1 MYVCLEYVFYF
12 FLPAADVFNCV
23 SHLYWVSSLIN
34 YKKNLY
40 RVSSSVLGLHV
51 INFLSTI
58 FILMFWEVNHGVF
71 ICIFAFALF
80 EFLLACSSCE
90 EPNFLSV
97 RHLALANRP
106 PEASFFSIQLT
117 ERGFLS
123 TSPLHLSLLD
133 TQSFAWRPRIVS
145 LQGVSGC
152 SSLKLFFKYIN
163 KFRTTC

>member
-1 MYVCLEYVFYF
+1 M
-12 FLPAADVFNCV
+12 CV
-23 SHLYWVSSLIN
+23 SGICFLIFFFACCWCFELCITFILSKIPYKLLKKKLYW
-34 YKKNLY
+34 
-40 RVSSSVLGLHV
+40 VSSSVLGLHV

-80 EFLLACSSCE
+80 ELLLVCSSCE

-123 TSPLHLSLLD
+123 TSPLHLSLLE

-152 SSLKLFFKYIN
+152 SSLKLFF
-163 KFRTTC
+163 